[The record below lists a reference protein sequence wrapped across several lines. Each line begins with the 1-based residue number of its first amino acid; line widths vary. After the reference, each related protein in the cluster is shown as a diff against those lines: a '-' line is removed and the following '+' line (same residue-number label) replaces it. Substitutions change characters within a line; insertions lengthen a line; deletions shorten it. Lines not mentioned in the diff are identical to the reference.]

1 MPRRTQQDYCNSEA
15 KMKRKIAQN
24 IIIFLSIMMIA
35 ITTAAVFASLLPLI
49 TLYKVFNDPFAPYDW
64 AMGAEKVTTTSKFLD
79 RVFPLL

>member
-1 MPRRTQQDYCNSEA
+1 
-15 KMKRKIAQN
+15 MKRKIAQN

-35 ITTAAVFASLLPLI
+35 ITTVAVFASLLPLI
-49 TLYKVFNDPFAPYDW
+49 ILYKVFDDPFTPYDW